1 MADDIDFHSK
11 WAMTELDR
19 AVSAECQRAARA
31 HFALSALHLE
41 KMRQLVET
49 GARLKQAN

>member
-1 MADDIDFHSK
+1 MADEIDFHSK
-11 WAMTELDR
+11 RAMAELDR
-19 AVSAECQRAARA
+19 GVGAECHRAARA

-41 KMRQLVET
+41 RMRQLVET